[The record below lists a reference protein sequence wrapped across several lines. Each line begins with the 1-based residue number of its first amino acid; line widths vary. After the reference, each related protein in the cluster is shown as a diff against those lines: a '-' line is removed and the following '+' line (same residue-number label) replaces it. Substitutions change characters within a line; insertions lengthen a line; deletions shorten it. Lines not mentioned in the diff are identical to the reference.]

1 MSLIL
6 RLTRCEK
13 KINHLADNN
22 DIIMKDVVIGIDI
35 GGTNTAIGV
44 VDEKGTVLADSNI
57 KTTDFAEVVGFVD
70 ALAAEFSKLVDNR
83 FNLKAIGIG
92 APNGNYNRGTIE
104 DAPNLG
110 WPGIIPF
117 AEMIEKKVGVKAVL
131 TNDANAAALGEQ
143 LFGGAKGMSDFFVFT
158 LGTGLGSGIVVN
170 GDVVYGYTGFAGE
183 CGHMIMDPAGRQCN
197 CGRRGCLEQ
206 YVSAPGIVTT
216 VQLLL
221 KESDNTSEL
230 RNINPEEITSKNI
243 AEAAE
248 RGDKLA
254 LEAFDF
260 TAELLARAIANT
272 AVVTSP
278 EAVFLFGGL
287 ANAGDLLLV
296 PVRKYF
302 DNYIFPLLQNKV
314 KILLSG
320 IQEDNAAVLGS
331 AALAWKE
338 L

>member
-1 MSLIL
+1 MEDL
-6 RLTRCEK
+6 
-13 KINHLADNN
+13 
-22 DIIMKDVVIGIDI
+22 VIGIDI
-35 GGTNTAIGV
+35 GGTNTVIGV
-44 VDEKGTVLADSNI
+44 VDRKGRVLADSNL
-57 KTTDFAEVVGFVD
+57 KTTDFSEINDFVD
-70 ALAAEFSKLVDNR
+70 ALVKEFSGLVADKY
-83 FNLKAIGIG
+83 NLRAIGIG

-104 DAPNLG
+104 NAPNLG

-117 AEMIEKKVGVKAVL
+117 TEMIEKKTGVKAVL

-143 LFGGAKGMSDFFVFT
+143 LFGGAKGMKDFFVFT
-158 LGTGLGSGIVVN
+158 LGTGLGSGIVVD
-170 GDVVYGYTGFAGE
+170 GKLVYGYTGFAGE
-183 CGHMIMDPAGRQCN
+183 CGHIIIEPGGRQCN
-197 CGRRGCLEQ
+197 CGRKGCLEQ

-216 VQLLL
+216 VKILL
-221 KESDNTSEL
+221 KEKLNKSRLADIEPGSL
-230 RNINPEEITSKNI
+230 TSKVI
-243 AEAAE
+243 AEAAAG
-248 RGDKLA
+248 GDALA
-254 LEAFDF
+254 LEAFDY
-260 TAELLARAIANT
+260 TAEMLARAIANT

-302 DNYIFPLLQNKV
+302 DNYIFPLMQNRV

-338 L
+338 LGH

>member
-1 MSLIL
+1 MI
-6 RLTRCEK
+6 RCGK
-13 KINHLADNN
+13 NKNHLADKKN
-22 DIIMKDVVIGIDI
+22 IIMKDVVIGIDI
-35 GGTNTAIGV
+35 GGTNTAIGL
-44 VDEKGTVLADSNI
+44 VDKNGVVLADSNI
-57 KTTDFAEVVGFVD
+57 KTTDFNEVVGFID
-70 ALAAEFSKLVDNR
+70 ALAIEFSRLVDNR

-117 AEMIEKKVGVKAVL
+117 ADMMEKKLGVKAVL

-143 LFGGAKGMSDFFVFT
+143 LFGGAKGMKNFFVFT
-158 LGTGLGSGIVVN
+158 LGTGLGSGIVVDGN
-170 GDVVYGYTGFAGE
+170 VVYGHTGFAGE
-183 CGHMIMDPAGRQCN
+183 CGHMIMEPEGRQCN

-221 KESDNTSEL
+221 EEAGKASEL
-230 RNINPEEITSKNI
+230 RKIKPEDLTSKII

-260 TAELLARAIANT
+260 TAEMLARAIANT

-287 ANAGDLLLV
+287 ANAGDILLV

-302 DNYIFPLLQNKV
+302 DNYIFPLLQDSV
-314 KILLSG
+314 KILPSS
-320 IQEDNAAVLGS
+320 IQKDNAAVLGS

>member
-1 MSLIL
+1 MN
-6 RLTRCEK
+6 RCGNKRKHLVNK
-13 KINHLADNN
+13 KIS
-22 DIIMKDVVIGIDI
+22 IMKDVVIGIDI

-44 VDEKGTVLADSNI
+44 VDKNGAVLANSNI
-57 KTTDFAEVVGFVD
+57 KTTDYDKVDGFID

-83 FNLKAIGIG
+83 YNLRSIGIG
-92 APNGNYNRGTIE
+92 APNGNYNNGTIE
-104 DAPNLG
+104 EAPNLG

-117 AEMIEKKVGVKAVL
+117 TAMVEKKTGVKSVL

-143 LFGGAKGMSDFFVFT
+143 LFGGAKGMKDFFVFT

-183 CGHMIMDPAGRQCN
+183 CGHMIMDPEGRQCN

-216 VQLLL
+216 VKLLL
-221 KESDNTSEL
+221 EDTDNTSEL
-230 RNINPEEITSKNI
+230 RNINPGEMTSKII
-243 AEAAE
+243 AEAAG

-260 TAELLARAIANT
+260 TAEMLARAIANT

-278 EAVFLFGGL
+278 QAVFLFGGL

-302 DNYIFPLLQNKV
+302 DNYIFPLLQNRV
-314 KILLSG
+314 KILQSE